1 MRPQARALEDNAN
14 LGIGL
19 MLLAW
24 LVFSFV
30 DTSVKWLLIVGAH
43 AFQLAFMRY
52 VGHFVISTALVTRG
66 GRDWSRFGT
75 SHVGLVLFRAF
86 LLVSA
91 TVLNFIALKYVPLT
105 ITASIMFSSPI
116 ILCALSGPLLGE
128 KVGPWRWFAI
138 MLGFIGVMVVIRPFG
153 EAFHWAMLL
162 NVYNAFSL
170 AFYSILTRR
179 LSGVVATETMQ
190 FYMGLL
196 GTVLLLPFAIYTWVP
211 MDSTLALILM
221 VFLGVWGWLGH
232 ELLTRAHV
240 FATANT
246 LMPYTYSFLIYL
258 TISSYLV
265 FSYVPDTL
273 TIIGAGIIILSGLII
288 WKRAEIRGTQT

>member
-1 MRPQARALEDNAN
+1 MRPQARALQDNAN

-24 LVFSFV
+24 LFFSFV
-30 DTSVKWLLIVGAH
+30 DTSVKWLLILGAH

-52 VGHFVISTALVTRG
+52 VGHFVISTALVARG
-66 GRDWSRFGT
+66 GQGWSRFGT
-75 SHVGLVLFRAF
+75 SHFWLVLLRAF

-138 MLGFIGVMVVIRPFG
+138 LLGFIGVMVVIRPFG
-153 EAFHWAMLL
+153 ETFHWAALL

-196 GTVLLLPFAIYTWVP
+196 GTVLLLPIAIYTWVP
-211 MDSTLALILM
+211 MDTTFALIVM
-221 VFLGVWGWLGH
+221 IGLGFWGWLGH

-240 FATANT
+240 YATANT

-265 FSYVPDTL
+265 FAHIPDKFTL
-273 TIIGAGIIILSGLII
+273 IGAAIIILSGLII
-288 WKRAEIRGTQT
+288 WKRAEIRGNQT